1 MKIGGL
7 LLAPV
12 LVLGLALAA
21 APAAAGDYDD
31 YDEYDERHG
40 YDGEAFYVDAPV
52 VEVRPLIR
60 VVEVSDP
67 RRVCWNEEVERIVHD
82 DRRGPSTGTVVGTV
96 IGGAIGHNASKGR
109 SRVAATAAGAVLGAV
124 IGRDISRAHR
134 GPPRRVIDTE
144 RRCEVERHVREEER
158 IEGYRVFYR
167 YAGRIFE
174 TRSRRDP
181 GDTIRVQVRITPDT

>member
-7 LLAPV
+7 WWIPV
-12 LVLGLALAA
+12 LLVVLALAA
-21 APAAAGDYDD
+21 APVQAEDYDD
-31 YDEYDERHG
+31 YRA
-40 YDGEAFYVDAPV
+40 YDGEAFYVEAPV

-67 RRVCWNEEVERIVHD
+67 RRVCWDEEVERIVHD

-109 SRVAATAAGAVLGAV
+109 SRAAATAAGAVLGAV

-144 RRCEVERHVREEER
+144 RHCEIERNVREEER
-158 IEGYRVFYR
+158 IDGYRVFYR
-167 YAGRIFE
+167 YAGRTFE
-174 TRSRRDP
+174 TRSDHDP
-181 GDTIRVQVRITPDT
+181 GDTIRVQVRITPY